1 MKYNYFRNC
10 RVVINAG
17 TVKTDDMRAHTRDT
31 PVQGMAGVNIQRT
44 YECYGVFMA
53 NLDGV
58 KVGDRVRVPGFKVP
72 ATEIDGEEKLNFDEI
87 EVAGEY
93 ATVYKIEG
101 EQISLVF
108 DRALFESAV
117 DRNNTDVW
125 EDTQLAAYLRGAFLD
140 ALRKETSAADCGLL
154 RKEEMWGDFAL
165 PFFRNGRN
173 RVCFYKDEDYCV
185 WYWTET
191 AEDASA
197 ANFCAAGSYG
207 SPGNADA
214 GLAIG
219 NVRPRFII
227 LKSYAG
233 LYAPKPTGV
242 AKWKSKK
249 L

>member
-1 MKYNYFRNC
+1 MKYNLFKNC

-17 TVKTDDMRAHTRDT
+17 TEVLKIDGMGAPAREIPA
-31 PVQGMAGVNIQRT
+31 QEMAGVNIQRT
-44 YECYGVFMA
+44 YEDYGVFMA

-108 DRALFESAV
+108 DRALFRSAI
-117 DRNNTDVW
+117 DINDTGVW
-125 EDTQLAAYLRGAFLD
+125 GDTQLAVYLRGAFLD

-154 RKEEMWGDFAL
+154 RKEELWGDNAL

-173 RVCFYKDEDYCV
+173 RVCFHKDEGCSI

-191 AEDASA
+191 VKDASA
-197 ANFCAAGSYG
+197 AYFCCAGNNGYATCG
-207 SPGNADA
+207 SA
-214 GLAIG
+214 G
-219 NVRPRFII
+219 NVVIYARPRFII
-227 LKSYAG
+227 LKS
-233 LYAPKPTGV
+233 
-242 AKWKSKK
+242 
-249 L
+249 

>member
-1 MKYNYFRNC
+1 MKYNFKNC

-17 TVKTDDMRAHTRDT
+17 TEVLKIDGLEAPAAKTRAET
-31 PVQGMAGVNIQRT
+31 MAGVNIQRT
-44 YECYGVFMA
+44 YEDYSVFMA

-72 ATEIDGEEKLNFDEI
+72 AAEIDGEEKLNFDEI

-108 DRALFESAV
+108 DRALFRSAI
-117 DRNNTDVW
+117 DRNDTGVW

-154 RKEEMWGDFAL
+154 RKEELWGDNAL

-173 RVCFYKDEDYCV
+173 RVCFDKDEDCSV

-191 AEDASA
+191 VEDASA
-197 ANFCAAGSYG
+197 AYFCGAYDDGYSNDH
-207 SPGNADA
+207 NASIADTY
-214 GLAIG
+214 
-219 NVRPRFII
+219 VRPRFII
-227 LKSYAG
+227 LKS
-233 LYAPKPTGV
+233 
-242 AKWKSKK
+242 
-249 L
+249 

>member
-1 MKYNYFRNC
+1 MKYNFKNC

-17 TVKTDDMRAHTRDT
+17 TEVLKIDGLEAPAAKTRAET
-31 PVQGMAGVNIQRT
+31 MAGVEIQRT
-44 YECYGVFMA
+44 YEDYSVFMA

-58 KVGDRVRVPGFKVP
+58 KVGDRIRVPGFKVP

-108 DRALFESAV
+108 DRALFQSAI
-117 DRNNTDVW
+117 DRNDTVVW

-154 RKEEMWGDFAL
+154 RKEELWGDKAL

-173 RVCFYKDEDYCV
+173 RVCFDKDEDCSV

-191 AEDASA
+191 VEDAYA
-197 ANFCAAGSYG
+197 AYFCNASNYGNSYYN
-207 SPGNADA
+207 NASDA
-214 GLAIG
+214 S
-219 NVRPRFII
+219 NYVRPRFII
-227 LKSYAG
+227 LKS
-233 LYAPKPTGV
+233 
-242 AKWKSKK
+242 
-249 L
+249 

>member
-1 MKYNYFRNC
+1 MKYNFKNC

-17 TVKTDDMRAHTRDT
+17 TEVLKIDGLEAPAAKTRAET
-31 PVQGMAGVNIQRT
+31 MAGVNIQRT
-44 YECYGVFMA
+44 YEDYSVFMA

-108 DRALFESAV
+108 DRALFQSAI
-117 DRNNTDVW
+117 DRNDTGVW

-154 RKEEMWGDFAL
+154 RKEDLWGDNAL

-173 RVCFYKDEDYCV
+173 RVCFDKDEDCSV

-191 AEDASA
+191 VEDASA
-197 ANFCAAGSYG
+197 ALFCVANNNGRSNCHYASGASCY
-207 SPGNADA
+207 
-214 GLAIG
+214 
-219 NVRPRFII
+219 VRPRFII
-227 LKSYAG
+227 LKS
-233 LYAPKPTGV
+233 
-242 AKWKSKK
+242 
-249 L
+249 

>member
-1 MKYNYFRNC
+1 MKYNYFKNC

-17 TVKTDDMRAHTRDT
+17 TEVLKIDGMGAPARET
-31 PVQGMAGVNIQRT
+31 PVQEMAGVNIQRI
-44 YECYGVFMA
+44 YEDYSVFMA

-58 KVGDRVRVPGFKVP
+58 KVGDRIRVPGFKVP
-72 ATEIDGEEKLNFDEI
+72 ATEIDGKKKLKFDEI

-108 DRALFESAV
+108 DRALFKSAI
-117 DRNNTDVW
+117 DRNDTVVW

-154 RKEEMWGDFAL
+154 RKEEMWGDNAL

-173 RVCFYKDEDYCV
+173 RVCFDKDEDCSV

-191 AEDASA
+191 VEDASA
-197 ANFCAAGSYG
+197 ARFCLAYDYG
-207 SPGNADA
+207 IGVFNYAINAH
-214 GLAIG
+214 GC
-219 NVRPRFII
+219 VRPRFII
-227 LKSYAG
+227 RKS
-233 LYAPKPTGV
+233 
-242 AKWKSKK
+242 
-249 L
+249 

>member
-1 MKYNYFRNC
+1 MKYNLFKNC
-10 RVVINAG
+10 GVVINAG
-17 TVKTDDMRAHTRDT
+17 TEVLKIDGMGELAREIPA
-31 PVQGMAGVNIQRT
+31 QEMAGVNIQRT
-44 YECYGVFMA
+44 YEDYGVFMA

-72 ATEIDGEEKLNFDEI
+72 ATEIDGKEKLKFDEI

-108 DRALFESAV
+108 DRALFQSAI
-117 DRNNTDVW
+117 DRNDTGVW

-154 RKEEMWGDFAL
+154 RKEELWGDNAL

-173 RVCFYKDEDYCV
+173 RVCYDKDEDCSV

-191 AEDASA
+191 VEDASA
-197 ANFCAAGSYG
+197 AIFCDASDDGVAGCGYASRA
-207 SPGNADA
+207 GNY
-214 GLAIG
+214 
-219 NVRPRFII
+219 VRPRFII
-227 LKSYAG
+227 A
-233 LYAPKPTGV
+233 
-242 AKWKSKK
+242 
-249 L
+249 

>member
-1 MKYNYFRNC
+1 MKYNYFKNC

-17 TVKTDDMRAHTRDT
+17 TVKIDGMRAHTRET
-31 PVQGMAGVNIQRT
+31 PAQEMAGVNIQRT
-44 YECYGVFMA
+44 YEDYGVFIA

-87 EVAGEY
+87 EVVGEY

-108 DRALFESAV
+108 DRALFKSAI
-117 DRNNTDVW
+117 DRNDTGVW
-125 EDTQLAAYLRGAFLD
+125 EGTQLAAYLRGAFLD

-154 RKEEMWGDFAL
+154 RKEELWGDNAL

-173 RVCFYKDEDYCV
+173 RVCFDKEEDYSV

-191 AEDASA
+191 VEDASA
-197 ANFCAAGSYG
+197 ASFCIVYNYGGASHYGAGDS
-207 SPGNADA
+207 DRC
-214 GLAIG
+214 
-219 NVRPRFII
+219 VRPRFII
-227 LKSYAG
+227 LKS
-233 LYAPKPTGV
+233 
-242 AKWKSKK
+242 
-249 L
+249 

>member
-1 MKYNYFRNC
+1 MKYNLFKNC

-17 TVKTDDMRAHTRDT
+17 TEVLKIDGMGAPARET
-31 PVQGMAGVNIQRT
+31 PAQEMAGVNIQRT
-44 YECYGVFMA
+44 YEDYSVFME

-72 ATEIDGEEKLNFDEI
+72 ATEIDGKEKFKFDEI

-108 DRALFESAV
+108 DRALFMSAI
-117 DRNNTDVW
+117 DRNGTGVW
-125 EDTQLAAYLRGAFLD
+125 EYTQLAAYLRGAFLD

-154 RKEEMWGDFAL
+154 RKEELWGDKAL

-173 RVCFYKDEDYCV
+173 RICFDKDEDRSI

-191 AEDASA
+191 VEDASA
-197 ANFCAAGSYG
+197 AYFCLAGSIG
-207 SPGNADA
+207 GA
-214 GLAIG
+214 GDSGASYE
-219 NVRPRFII
+219 NSYVRPRFII
-227 LKSYAG
+227 HKS
-233 LYAPKPTGV
+233 
-242 AKWKSKK
+242 
-249 L
+249 

>member
-1 MKYNYFRNC
+1 MKYNYFKNC

-17 TVKTDDMRAHTRDT
+17 TVKIDDMEAPARET
-31 PVQGMAGVNIQRT
+31 PAQEMAGVNIQRT
-44 YECYGVFMA
+44 YEDYSVFMA

-72 ATEIDGEEKLNFDEI
+72 ATEIDGDEKLNFDEI

-108 DRALFESAV
+108 DRALFRSAI
-117 DRNNTDVW
+117 DKNGTGVW

-154 RKEEMWGDFAL
+154 RKEELWGDKAL

-173 RVCFYKDEDYCV
+173 RICFGKDEDCSI

-191 AEDASA
+191 VESASA
-197 ANFCAAGSYG
+197 AHFCLAYTSGASYYDIA
-207 SPGNADA
+207 SDADFC
-214 GLAIG
+214 
-219 NVRPRFII
+219 VRPRFII
-227 LKSYAG
+227 LKS
-233 LYAPKPTGV
+233 
-242 AKWKSKK
+242 
-249 L
+249 

>member
-1 MKYNYFRNC
+1 MKYNYFKNC

-17 TVKTDDMRAHTRDT
+17 TDVLKIDGMGAPARET
-31 PVQGMAGVNIQRT
+31 PAQEMAGVSIQRT
-44 YECYGVFMA
+44 YEDYGVFMA

-72 ATEIDGEEKLNFDEI
+72 ATEIDGNEKLNFDEI

-108 DRALFESAV
+108 DRALFQSAI
-117 DRNNTDVW
+117 DRNYTGVW

-154 RKEEMWGDFAL
+154 RKEELWGDNAL

-173 RVCFYKDEDYCV
+173 RVCFNKDEDCSV

-197 ANFCAAGSYG
+197 AFFCYAD
-207 SPGNADA
+207 GNGGADYSNA
-214 GLAIG
+214 SIVYIY
-219 NVRPRFII
+219 VRPRFII
-227 LKSYAG
+227 LKS
-233 LYAPKPTGV
+233 
-242 AKWKSKK
+242 
-249 L
+249 

>member
-1 MKYNYFRNC
+1 MKYNFKNC

-17 TVKTDDMRAHTRDT
+17 TEVLKIDGMGAPARET
-31 PVQGMAGVNIQRT
+31 PAQEMAGVNIQRT
-44 YECYGVFMA
+44 YEDYSVFMA

-108 DRALFESAV
+108 DRALFQSAI
-117 DRNNTDVW
+117 DRNDTGVW

-154 RKEEMWGDFAL
+154 RKEELWGDNAL

-173 RVCFYKDEDYCV
+173 RVCFDNDEDCSV

-191 AEDASA
+191 VEEASA

-207 SPGNADA
+207 TSYYSSAGNA
-214 GLAIG
+214 GG
-219 NVRPRFII
+219 YVRPRFII
-227 LKSYAG
+227 LKS
-233 LYAPKPTGV
+233 
-242 AKWKSKK
+242 
-249 L
+249 

>member
-1 MKYNYFRNC
+1 MKYNYFKNC

-17 TVKTDDMRAHTRDT
+17 TEVLKTDGLEAPAAKTRAET
-31 PVQGMAGVNIQRT
+31 MAGVNIQRT
-44 YECYGVFMA
+44 YEDYSVFMA

-72 ATEIDGEEKLNFDEI
+72 ATEINGEEKLNFDEI

-108 DRALFESAV
+108 DRALFRSAI
-117 DRNNTDVW
+117 DRNDTGVW

-154 RKEEMWGDFAL
+154 RKEELWGDNAL

-173 RVCFYKDEDYCV
+173 RVCFDKNEDFSV

-191 AEDASA
+191 VEDASA
-197 ANFCAAGSYG
+197 AIFCSAHGNGDASSY
-207 SPGNADA
+207 NASSA
-214 GLAIG
+214 HSC
-219 NVRPRFII
+219 VRPRFII
-227 LKSYAG
+227 FKS
-233 LYAPKPTGV
+233 
-242 AKWKSKK
+242 
-249 L
+249 